1 MGNLPLSKKN
11 IVITR
16 AKDKISDVK
25 DLFSQQGAK
34 ILAIKENEKLFTNPG
49 GNFILQPGQV
59 LIAFGSKEQLNILNG
74 LLGNLVVAVELLK

>member
-1 MGNLPLSKKN
+1 MNNLLEAKNLSKSFKEGNEEIKAVNN
-11 IVITR
+11 I
-16 AKDKISDVK
+16 D
-25 DLFSQQGAK
+25 FS
-34 ILAIKENEKLFTNPG
+34 IKENEKLFTNPG